1 MRYQKSFF
9 IISILI
15 FVSCSIGSS
24 EDELI
29 STNDTSTSTT
39 VTTLEKTP
47 EPSTTTTSLLEE
59 VCTGDNNKNIDFTK
73 VRNIQIFLNK
83 YGFNAGDED
92 GYLGSQ
98 TTNAIRR
105 FQTYAGLYPDGD
117 AGPQTIEIMQNWTG
131 CETKSTQI
139 QNTTTTTVATP
150 DSTTTTTTIP
160 SSTTTTVVSTEINTN
175 TDDIGYFASVS
186 LSTNNI
192 QTILKGINN
201 SNSICGT
208 PYYNSL
214 ESNVLNYF
222 DNGNVE
228 SLNYSS
234 NTLKESSAVTEITS
248 ITNEEI
254 VIQIQGNG
262 DENFNFF
269 FIEPYSSKIISI
281 IPDNLSISSGLTE
294 ATFLKQNLKDGYWFY
309 SFAENASGNIVKS
322 SGLREFSINP
332 SRSQFR
338 DSQTTVEKIF
348 FTKNGNSI
356 TYGENLSISDEI
368 EISFITDQVLST
380 RENTTEVIN
389 SNAST
394 ISLTNDSQADVGEL
408 LLIDNELLYVESKNG
423 TQYTVTRGYLNTVF
437 KEHNV
442 GTSVKKVNQISES
455 SIISDFAYIIIRN
468 EDGLRF
474 QVPLDGEL
482 YVNKF
487 NLKGC
492 PNSRYSF
499 EEIKTFGWREQGSSI
514 VSTSTNK
521 NLVNS
526 IFNKEFVVTDSSIN
540 YQPPSLKGSDSSSG
554 EFLNDGPRNLT
565 VSSGNIVNFS
575 FNGLTQG
582 STEIRFVK
590 LNFQMIPTDSSKL
603 TKNKSVIQKVNN
615 RDFNFTINFQGFTN
629 DESHS
634 TNIWEQGYKYIFQGI
649 EVYDELS
656 KTIFLNN
663 GNIKYDSNKADS
675 QHSAYYLDQFSFLV
689 P

>member
-1 MRYQKSFF
+1 MRYPKSFF
-9 IISILI
+9 IISTLI

-24 EDELI
+24 EEELTL
-29 STNDTSTSTT
+29 TNDTSTSTT
-39 VTTLEKTP
+39 ITVLEQTP
-47 EPSTTTTSLLEE
+47 EPSTTTTSLPEE
-59 VCTGDNNKNIDFTK
+59 VCTGDNNKNTDFTK

-83 YGFNAGDED
+83 YNFDAGDED
-92 GYLGSQ
+92 GYLGLQ

-117 AGPQTIEIMQNWTG
+117 VGPITLETMNNWTG
-131 CETKSTQI
+131 CETQSTQV
-139 QNTTTTTVATP
+139 QNTTTTTTLATAE
-150 DSTTTTTTIP
+150 STTTTTTP
-160 SSTTTTVVSTEINTN
+160 SSTTTTVVSSEINTN
-175 TDDIGYFASVS
+175 YDDIGYFASVS
-186 LSTNNI
+186 LSDNNI
-192 QTILKGINN
+192 QTIFKGLNN

-208 PYYNSL
+208 PYYNNL
-214 ESNVLNYF
+214 ENNVLNYF
-222 DNGNVE
+222 DNGNVQ
-228 SLNYSS
+228 SLNLLS
-234 NTLKESSAVTEITS
+234 NTFKESSAITEITS
-248 ITNEEI
+248 ISNEEI
-254 VIQIQGNG
+254 IIEIKGNG

-269 FIEPYSSKIISI
+269 FVEPYSSKIISV
-281 IPDNLSISSGLTE
+281 IPDNISISPGLTR
-294 ATFLKQNLKDGYWFY
+294 AIFLKQNLKEGYWFY
-309 SFAENASGNIVKS
+309 SFAENGSGDIVKS

-332 SRSQFR
+332 SKSQFR

-348 FTKNGNSI
+348 FTKNGNFI
-356 TYGENLSISDEI
+356 TYGENLSTVDQI
-368 EISFITDQVLST
+368 EVSFITDQTLTT

-423 TQYTVTRGYLNTVF
+423 TQYTVTRGYLNTVL
-437 KEHNV
+437 KEHIV

-468 EDGLRF
+468 EDGLKF

-482 YVNKF
+482 SVNKY
-487 NLKGC
+487 NLEGC
-492 PNSRYSF
+492 PNGRYSF
-499 EEIKTFGWREQGSSI
+499 EEIKTFGWREQGSSTI
-514 VSTSTNK
+514 STSTNK

-526 IFNKEFVVTDSSIN
+526 IFNKEFVVTDSPIN
-540 YQPPSLKGSDSSSG
+540 YQPPSLKGSDPTSG

-565 VSSGNIVNFS
+565 ASIGNSVTFR

-615 RDFNFTINFQGFTN
+615 GDFNFTINFQSFTN
-629 DESHS
+629 DESKFN
-634 TNIWEQGYKYIFQGI
+634 NIWEQGYKYIFKDV
-649 EVYDELS
+649 EVFDGLS
-656 KTIFLNN
+656 KTTFFND

-675 QHSAYYLDQFSFLV
+675 QHSAYYLDQFSFVV